1 MATFGS
7 EPKLVA
13 RSAARSA
20 ISASSSAVGSMFTI
34 VSAQK
39 KIRSFSTR
47 MCAADTRDTPGF
59 KPRIWMAGRIV
70 SG

>member
-7 EPKLVA
+7 APKLVA
-13 RSAARSA
+13 RSAASSA
-20 ISASSSAVGSMFTI
+20 ISANSSALGSMFTI

-47 MCAADTRDTPGF
+47 MWAADARDTPGF
-59 KPRIWMAGRIV
+59 RPRIWMAGRMV